1 MQTEEKEK
9 EGNKLADTE
18 RSLNGLSLCN
28 DI

>member
-1 MQTEEKEK
+1 MRTEEKEK
-9 EGNKLADTE
+9 EGNKLTDIE